1 MTHASLFSGIGGAE
15 VAATMMGWENI
26 FHCEINPF
34 CRRVLEY
41 WYPNSKSY
49 EDITKTNFEEWRGK
63 VDVLT
68 GGFPCQPFSYA
79 GQRRGANDDR
89 YLWPHM
95 LRAIQECR
103 PTWVIGENVAGI
115 STMVEQSEI
124 VEVGVQTSLFGEEDT
139 LRSYELRQRFTL
151 ERVCADLESIGY
163 SVQPIVIPACA
174 VGAPHRRDRIFIL
187 AQDTMRMGCQRRDGI
202 GQHSTLFGN
211 IGTTSHDGQVGR
223 TSADTPVNGLQHGHL
238 AGSKGGQVGEVCGE
252 RDSSERNIPTAADG
266 CGRVIADTDI
276 TRPRTSRQGGG
287 VEAQRSDIDAES
299 SQRSAETQRTDGL
312 SQLQRTASDMQS
324 QSGESAI
331 EREDGSS
338 KQEQPRRRSG
348 QDARQVASDSRCLH
362 VEGCGHERSHRAD
375 GADSSNQPCALHS
388 IADSS
393 KSNRGGQNYE
403 SGKRWEHFPTV
414 SPIHRGNDGIPI
426 RLDNLSI
433 PFTKWRI
440 ESLKAYGNAIV
451 PQVMYRI
458 FQSIEEAEENGR
470 G

>member
-1 MTHASLFSGIGGAE
+1 MTHASLFSGIGGCE
-15 VAATMMGWENI
+15 VAAAMLGWENV

-34 CRRVLEY
+34 GRAVLEY
-41 WYPNSKSY
+41 WFPNSKSY
-49 EDITKTNFEEWRGK
+49 EDITKTSFKEWRGK
-63 VDVLT
+63 IDVLT

-79 GQRRGANDDR
+79 GQRRGAEDDR

-139 LRSYELRQRFTL
+139 LHSYELRQRFTL
-151 ERVCADLESIGY
+151 ERVCSDLESIGY
-163 SVQPIVIPACA
+163 SVQPLVIPACA

-187 AQDTMRMGCQRRDGI
+187 AHNSDKGDVMRESRIFQGQEGTEGISEWYNLLQSRSASDVRRPSQDSDKLRCGLGEIHQPQHI
-202 GQHSTLFGN
+202 GLEGN

-223 TSADTPVNGLQHGHL
+223 TS
-238 AGSKGGQVGEVCGE
+238 
-252 RDSSERNIPTAADG
+252 
-266 CGRVIADTDI
+266 ADTDI

-312 SQLQRTASDMQS
+312 SQLQRTTTDMQS

-338 KQEQPRRRSG
+338 QQEQPRRRSG

-362 VEGCGHERSHRAD
+362 VEGCGYERSHRAD
-375 GADSSNQPCALHS
+375 GADSSDQPCALHS

-393 KSNRGGQNYE
+393 KSNRGG
-403 SGKRWEHFPTV
+403 
-414 SPIHRGNDGIPI
+414 
-426 RLDNLSI
+426 
-433 PFTKWRI
+433 
-440 ESLKAYGNAIV
+440 
-451 PQVMYRI
+451 
-458 FQSIEEAEENGR
+458 AEL
-470 G
+470 